1 MPAARVNERHIHP
14 SRALWEARVASNS
27 FPATPTASSGGG
39 LGDRGDGQGGWGSIG
54 EDGIPP
60 PDDAFW
66 SPVVPGSSPALATED
81 SSSSPVSLH
90 PAWLQQQQL
99 LQQDVMLAGGWIDR
113 PASRGEEYRREKRR
127 GRDKM
132 KPRTPSSS
140 LMKSG
145 SHAQLTTA
153 SITEDSRQRLLGIPW
168 PADMTGHRRART
180 SGAEFQDVDLYGLG
194 SGGDLDGWPQDAA
207 SSRVDS
213 RLWVSIEGHTEIG
226 KGLSGHTAYKIK
238 VGYDRTWHYAI
249 SSALIAVRDGYT

>member
-1 MPAARVNERHIHP
+1 MHVVGVNERHIHP

-27 FPATPTASSGGG
+27 FSATPTASSGGG
-39 LGDRGDGQGGWGSIG
+39 LGGRGDGQGGRGSIG
-54 EDGIPP
+54 EDEIPP
-60 PDDAFW
+60 LDDAFW
-66 SPVVPGSSPALATED
+66 SPVVPGTSPVLATED
-81 SSSSPVSLH
+81 ISSSLH
-90 PAWLQQQQL
+90 PGWLQQQQL
-99 LQQDVMLAGGWIDR
+99 QQDAMLAGGWIDR

-153 SITEDSRQRLLGIPW
+153 SMTEDSRQRFLGIPW
-168 PADMTGHRRART
+168 PAEMAGHRRACTT
-180 SGAEFQDVDLYGLG
+180 SSAEFQDVDLYGLG
-194 SGGDLDGWPQDAA
+194 GGGDLGGYPQDAVR
-207 SSRVDS
+207 SRVDS

-238 VGYDRTWHYAI
+238 VGYDRAWHCTLNSAI
-249 SSALIAVRDGYT
+249 IAVRDGYT